1 MDQWWKQNEGLEMGK
16 YSKEYIEDFTGCI
29 PLLLDQCV
37 VDGEIDLGV
46 DEVARIWNQASEF
59 VCRIFDETIKN
70 PRRWKEYVYLAF
82 ETRRWL

>member
-1 MDQWWKQNEGLEMGK
+1 VAPKENSPNEMDQGWKRNEGLQMGK
-16 YSKEYIEDFTGCI
+16 YSKEYIEDFTGCN

-59 VCRIFDETIKN
+59 V
-70 PRRWKEYVYLAF
+70 L
-82 ETRRWL
+82 